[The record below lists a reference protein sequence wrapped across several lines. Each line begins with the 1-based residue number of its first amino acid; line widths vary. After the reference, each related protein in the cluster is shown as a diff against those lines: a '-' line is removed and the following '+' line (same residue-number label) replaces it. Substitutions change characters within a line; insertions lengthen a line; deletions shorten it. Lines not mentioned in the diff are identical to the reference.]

1 MVNHEKKI
9 YTSPSA
15 AEAAAIVAAI
25 KRFMRDTAPAP
36 AVAATGPDPWSRAAM
51 LEGVGR
57 WDLRDEPDP
66 WINT

>member
-1 MVNHEKKI
+1 ME
-9 YTSPSA
+9 TSPS
-15 AEAAAIVAAI
+15 EAAAIVAALE
-25 KRFMRDTAPAP
+25 RFMRDTAPAQMPSP
-36 AVAATGPDPWSRAAM
+36 AGPDPWMRTAM

>member
-1 MVNHEKKI
+1 ME
-9 YTSPSA
+9 TSHS
-15 AEAAAIVAAI
+15 EAAAIVAALE
-25 KRFMRDTAPAP
+25 RFMRDTAPAQMPPP
-36 AVAATGPDPWSRAAM
+36 AGPGPWMRTAM